1 MVKGPKMDSQEG
13 HFFLELQISQKKY
26 SRWLKFLE
34 MKNIKKKMI
43 RKKVINSGKR

>member
-1 MVKGPKMDSQEG
+1 MDSQQG
-13 HFFLELQISQKKY
+13 HFILELQIWHKKS

>member
-1 MVKGPKMDSQEG
+1 MDSQQG
-13 HFFLELQISQKKY
+13 HFILELQIGHKKF